1 MDPVREI
8 NSVLREFCPQMD
20 RLVEEAKERDRL
32 NPPVE
37 KEKSNSRSG
46 RGGWDDD
53 ILD

>member
-8 NSVLREFCPQMD
+8 NSVLQGFCPQMD

-37 KEKSNSRSG
+37 KKETSSNRNSG
-46 RGGWDDD
+46 RNRD
-53 ILD
+53 